1 MRSYDFVDVG
11 RRRCQDSL
19 DSAGLGTDRT
29 CVDQSRSSTAGGS
42 AQQEFD
48 RRRAKREDR
57 VRSKHKH
64 LGGVILAI
72 TDEPQSTTAWARG
85 AEGERLL
92 GAGLDRLA
100 SSGVRVL
107 HDRRRPG
114 TKANIDHLVVAASG
128 VWVIDAKLYKGRVE
142 RRGVGGWFSKEHRL
156 FVGGRDRT
164 KLLAGLDKQRAAVR
178 VVLDSLGA
186 VDVPVHTAL
195 CFVDG
200 DWPLLAKPFALQG
213 HFITWPKALYQ
224 RVTTE
229 GPLEHEHRREVFAEL
244 ERRLPPAS

>member
-1 MRSYDFVDVG
+1 M
-11 RRRCQDSL
+11 
-19 DSAGLGTDRT
+19 
-29 CVDQSRSSTAGGS
+29 DQSRSSTAGGS

-72 TDEPQSTTAWARG
+72 TEEPQSTKAWARG

-92 GAGLDRLA
+92 GAGLDRLS

-114 TKANIDHLVVAASG
+114 TKANIDHLAVAASG

-142 RRGVGGWFSKEHRL
+142 RREVGGWLSKDLRL

-164 KLLAGLDKQRAAVR
+164 KLLEGLDKQRAAVR
-178 VVLDSLGA
+178 VVLDSAGA
-186 VDVPVHTAL
+186 PDVPVHTAL

-200 DWPLLAKPFALQG
+200 DWPFLAKPFALKD

-224 RVTTE
+224 RITAD
-229 GPLEHEHRREVFAEL
+229 GPVGHEQGRSVLAEL
-244 ERRLPPAS
+244 ERCLPSAS